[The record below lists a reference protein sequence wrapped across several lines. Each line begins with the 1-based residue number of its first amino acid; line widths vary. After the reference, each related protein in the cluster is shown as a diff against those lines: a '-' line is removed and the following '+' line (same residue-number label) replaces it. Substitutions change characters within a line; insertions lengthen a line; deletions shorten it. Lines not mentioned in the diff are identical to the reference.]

1 MLINLS
7 LPDDFCLSPSEQMDE
22 GIAPV
27 LGERLSTSGASG
39 SSHIT
44 DATQQQPT
52 PDSYPEKLIIFGSY
66 TPGKWDTDS
75 HLGQG
80 VYKKYTGNDVSTR
93 FTDRN
98 SVNFIYY
105 AYSYDLKRTKN

>member
-7 LPDDFCLSPSEQMDE
+7 LPDDFCLSPTEQIDE

-44 DATQQQPT
+44 DATQQQLE
-52 PDSYPEKLIIFGSY
+52 PDDYPDKLIIFGSY

-75 HLGQG
+75 FMGQG
-80 VYKKYTGNDVSTR
+80 VYKKYTGNDVSR
-93 FTDRN
+93 IFTDRN
-98 SVNFIYY
+98 SVSFTY
-105 AYSYDLKRTKN
+105 

>member
-7 LPDDFCLSPSEQMDE
+7 LPNDFCLLPSEQMDE

-44 DATQQQPT
+44 DATQQQLE
-52 PDSYPEKLIIFGSY
+52 PDAYPEKLIIFGSY

-75 HLGQG
+75 FMGQG

-98 SVNFIYY
+98 GVNLIYY
-105 AYSYDLKRTKN
+105 PHYV